1 VLLNAQQGTKSDDV
15 VTGNAG
21 MGGQG
26 VLAVPNVYNGWAQNV
41 PDTAE
46 FKDLTCDQRH
56 PLGDGD
62 C

>member
-1 VLLNAQQGTKSDDV
+1 
-15 VTGNAG
+15 